1 MRLPTLFIQFLLTFC
16 LIAGLVM
23 GCVHEAPPPATN
35 AFDGMWTSAQLDYDI
50 ALSGMI
56 GLAERTR
63 AKGIQDGDPVLRLS
77 AMEGKRV
84 TARQWLPD
92 GQWHTVTLEQVTDGT
107 VTGSDGVRSWTL
119 RRKDAR
125 TP

>member
-1 MRLPTLFIQFLLTFC
+1 MQFLLAHCT
-16 LIAGLVM
+16 IAGLLM
-23 GCVHEAPPPATN
+23 GCAHEAPPPATS
-35 AFDGMWTSAQLDYDI
+35 AFDGIWTSGQLDYDI

-56 GLAERTR
+56 GLAEQAR

-92 GQWHTVTLEQVTDGT
+92 GQWHTVTLEQAADGT
-107 VTGSDGVRSWTL
+107 VIGSDGARTWTL

>member
-1 MRLPTLFIQFLLTFC
+1 MQVRLALC
-16 LIAGLVM
+16 LIAGLLI
-23 GCVHEAPPPATN
+23 GCAHEPPPPATS
-35 AFDGMWTSAQLDYDI
+35 AFDGIWTSAQLDYDI

-56 GLAERTR
+56 GLAERSR

-77 AMEGKRV
+77 AMEGARV

-92 GQWHTVTLEQVTDGT
+92 GEWHTVTLERAADGT
-107 VTGSDGVRSWTL
+107 VTGSDGARAWTL
-119 RRKDAR
+119 RRKEAR